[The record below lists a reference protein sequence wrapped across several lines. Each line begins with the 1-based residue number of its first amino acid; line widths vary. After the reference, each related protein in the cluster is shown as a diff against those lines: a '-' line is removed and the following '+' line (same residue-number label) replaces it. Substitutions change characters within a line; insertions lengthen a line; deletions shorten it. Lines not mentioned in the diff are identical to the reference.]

1 MRSTFFALALALP
14 TAAAAQSYPDAQAI
28 VAIGGPV
35 TETIFALGE
44 GARVIARDTTSL
56 YPEAVTAL
64 PDVGYMRQLSAEGV
78 LSVGPDL
85 IVTRD
90 TAGPP
95 ETLDQ
100 LRAASIPVVSIHDSF
115 TKEAVLDNVTAIGAA
130 IGAEDAAATL
140 HATIA
145 TQFVNLEASL
155 AKQTERPRILF
166 ILSNQAG
173 RLNVAGAQTGA
184 NGIIEMAGGD
194 NVMAPAFNG
203 YKIMGDEALIE
214 AAPDVVVMMTGEA
227 DHEGRADEIFALPA
241 LAQSPA
247 AAHGRFVQIDPAAMG
262 FGPRTALFA
271 QNLHDALVETA
282 SPSKA
287 AD

>member
-1 MRSTFFALALALP
+1 MKSTFFALALALP

-130 IGAEDAAATL
+130 IGAEEAAATL

-184 NGIIEMAGGD
+184 NGIIEMAGGE
-194 NVMAPAFNG
+194 NVMAAAFDG

-271 QNLHDALVETA
+271 QNLHDALVETP

>member
-1 MRSTFFALALALP
+1 MRSALFALALALP
-14 TAAAAQSYPDAQAI
+14 TGAYAQSHPDARAI

-100 LRAASIPVVSIHDSF
+100 LRAASVPVVSIHDSF

-130 IGAEDAAATL
+130 IGAEDAAAAL
-140 HATIA
+140 YAKIA
-145 TQFVNLEASL
+145 AQFANLEASL
-155 AKQTERPRILF
+155 AEQTDRPRVLF

-194 NVMAPAFNG
+194 NVMAAAFNG

-214 AAPDVVVMMTGEA
+214 AAPDVIVMMTGEA

-247 AAHGRFVQIDPAAMG
+247 AAHGRFVRVDPAALG
-262 FGPRTALFA
+262 FGPRTAVFA
-271 QNLHDALVETA
+271 QDLHEALVGTA
-282 SPSKA
+282 SA
-287 AD
+287 ERLE

>member
-1 MRSTFFALALALP
+1 MRSALFALALALP
-14 TAAAAQSYPDAQAI
+14 TGAVAQNYPDAQAI

-35 TETIFALGE
+35 TETIFALGA

-64 PDVGYMRQLSAEGV
+64 PDIGYMRQLSAEGV

-100 LRAASIPVVSIHDSF
+100 LRASSIPVVSIHDSF
-115 TKEAVLDNVTAIGAA
+115 TKEAVLDNITAIGAA

-140 HATIA
+140 HAKIA
-145 TQFVNLEASL
+145 AQFAELDASL
-155 AKQTERPRILF
+155 AEQTDKPRVLF

-214 AAPDVVVMMTGEA
+214 AAPDVIVMMTGEA
-227 DHEGRADEIFALPA
+227 DHEGRANEIFALPA

-247 AAHGRFVQIDPAAMG
+247 AAQGRFVKVDPAALG
-262 FGPRTALFA
+262 FGPRTAVFA
-271 QNLHDALVETA
+271 QDLHEALVGTA
-282 SPSKA
+282 PA
-287 AD
+287 ERLE

>member
-130 IGAEDAAATL
+130 IGAEEAAATL

-184 NGIIEMAGGD
+184 NGIIEMAGGE
-194 NVMAPAFNG
+194 NVMAAAFDG

-271 QNLHDALVETA
+271 QNLHDALVEA
-282 SPSKA
+282 PSPSKA

>member
-1 MRSTFFALALALP
+1 MKSTFFALALALP

-130 IGAEDAAATL
+130 IGAEEAAATL

-155 AKQTERPRILF
+155 AKQTDRPRILF

-184 NGIIEMAGGD
+184 NGIIEMAGGE
-194 NVMAPAFNG
+194 NVMAGAFDG